1 MLKRPIPSSGEQLPV
16 IGCGTYVGFDV
27 DVDSPKVKSLADV
40 IRTLRDFG
48 GKLFDSSPMYGRAE
62 AVLGALLA
70 EAPDPERSFIATK
83 VWTRGRQA
91 GITQMERSFALL
103 KVKRIDLMQ
112 VHNLVDWQTHL
123 ATLRRWKQDGRIRY
137 FGVTHYT
144 ASAYDEL
151 EAVMRKETL
160 DFVQLNYSIDDLAA
174 EHTLLP
180 LAADRG
186 VAVLVNLPFGGGGLL
201 RRLGNRPLPGWA
213 GEIGCTSWAQILLK
227 FVLAEQAVTCVI
239 PGTGNPTHMA
249 DNCQAGTGMLPDAAL
264 RKRIIADWEGGK

>member
-1 MLKRPIPSSGEQLPV
+1 
-16 IGCGTYVGFDV
+16 
-27 DVDSPKVKSLADV
+27 
-40 IRTLRDFG
+40 
-48 GKLFDSSPMYGRAE
+48 MYGRAE
-62 AVLGALLA
+62 AVLGVLLA

-160 DFVQLNYSIDDLAA
+160 DFVQLNYSIDDRAA
-174 EHTLLP
+174 ERPAL
-180 LAADRG
+180 RG
-186 VAVLVNLPFGGGGLL
+186 TEL
-201 RRLGNRPLPGWA
+201 RTPDRPLPTGFEGRGGVRRARDRASRPQRRRAPRRIA
-213 GEIGCTSWAQILLK
+213 GNRQL
-227 FVLAEQAVTCVI
+227 Q
-239 PGTGNPTHMA
+239 
-249 DNCQAGTGMLPDAAL
+249 
-264 RKRIIADWEGGK
+264 

>member
-1 MLKRPIPSSGEQLPV
+1 
-16 IGCGTYVGFDV
+16 
-27 DVDSPKVKSLADV
+27 
-40 IRTLRDFG
+40 
-48 GKLFDSSPMYGRAE
+48 MYGRAE

-103 KVKRIDLMQ
+103 KVKRIDVMQ

-160 DFVQLNYSIDDLAA
+160 DFVQLNYSIDDRAA
-174 EHTLLP
+174 ERTLLP

-186 VAVLVNLPFGGGGLL
+186 AAVLANLPFGGGGLL
-201 RRLGNRPLPGWA
+201 RRLSNRPLPDWA

-227 FVLAEQAVTCVI
+227 FVLAEPAVTCVI

-264 RKRIIADWEGGK
+264 RKRIIAHWEAGK